1 MAKMDSF
8 RLAILG
14 AGPIGLEAALYAH
27 QLQLR
32 FTVYERGR
40 VGEHVQRWGHV
51 KLFSPFG
58 MNVTSLGLAAVRA
71 ENSKRELP
79 AENICITGREHWEC
93 YLEPLSK
100 SAALRER
107 IRTDCQV
114 MTISRQEYLK
124 SDMPGGTKR
133 GDQPFRLLLRVNKT
147 QERVEEA
154 DMVLDCTGT
163 YGQHRW
169 MGAGGIPAMG
179 ESSAEPH
186 IAYGLEDVLGA
197 RQSTYAGKNVMVIGG
212 GYSAATTICS
222 LASLAEKHPD
232 TWIYWLARCRSSQPI
247 KRITNDPLKERDRL
261 AVKANTLAT
270 RGEGNV
276 EFHHQAVIE
285 SVEWSGPDRGFKI
298 TARLGPKTQTWEVER
313 LIANVGFTPDSSL
326 YRELQIHECYASLGP
341 MNLAAALLKQHGLD
355 CLQMTPQGPEALRNP
370 EPNFFILGSKSY
382 GRNSHFLLKNGFE
395 QIREV
400 FTLITGKPDLNLY
413 KKP

>member
-27 QLQLR
+27 HLQIP

-58 MNVTSLGLAAVRA
+58 MNVTSLGLAAIRS
-71 ENSKRELP
+71 ENPKREFP
-79 AENICITGREHWEC
+79 ADNACITGREHWES
-93 YLEPLSK
+93 YLDPMAK
-100 SAALRER
+100 SSMLREH

-114 MTISRQEYLK
+114 LSLARQSYLK
-124 SDMPGGTKR
+124 SDVPGSAKR
-133 GDQPFRLLLRVNKT
+133 TDQPFRLLLRLNKT

-154 DMVLDCTGT
+154 DVVLDCTGT

-169 MGAGGIPAMG
+169 MGAGGIPAIG
-179 ESSAEPH
+179 ESAAEPH
-186 IAYGLEDVLGA
+186 IAYGLEDILGA
-197 RQSTYAGKNVMVIGG
+197 RQSTYAGKNVMVIGSA
-212 GYSAATTICS
+212 YSAATTICS

-232 TWIYWLARCRSSQPI
+232 TWIYWLARCRSTQPI
-247 KRITNDPLKERDRL
+247 KRITNDPLKDRDRL

-276 EFHHQAVIE
+276 EFHHQATIE
-285 SVEWSGPDRGFKI
+285 LAEWSGPDRGFKV
-298 TARLGPKTQTWEVER
+298 TARIGQGTQTWEIDR
-313 LIANVGFTPDSSL
+313 LIANVGYTPDSSL

-341 MNLAAALLKQHGLD
+341 MNLAAALLKQEGLD
-355 CLQMTPQGPEALRNP
+355 CLQISPQGPEALRNP

-413 KKP
+413 KKR